1 MDQAKRYLKENELRW
16 VNFLN
21 VREMEREER
30 VWDMEFRVV
39 REENK
44 TPIVRGIAAVFNKL
58 SENLGGFREKIDPG
72 AFDSVMG
79 DDVRALFNH
88 DRNLILART
97 KPGTL
102 RLAVTDEGLAYEYD
116 DPGNTYSLDLL
127 RSLERGDISQSSFA
141 FYVDDDKWEEDSEG
155 RVIRTIKKFK
165 RLFDVSPVTYPAYP
179 DTSVG
184 KRSLEVFETEKTN
197 RLQAQKDKEEIN
209 KRISQIEINE
219 AESLIGHKN

>member
-1 MDQAKRYLKENELRW
+1 MDQAKRYMKDCSLRW
-16 VNFLN
+16 TNFFN
-21 VREMEREER
+21 ANEMEREER

-39 REENK
+39 REDNK
-44 TPIVRGIAAVFNKL
+44 TPLVRGIAAVFNKL

-72 AFDSVMG
+72 AFDEVMN

-88 DRNLILART
+88 DRNLILGRT

-102 RLAVTDEGLAYEYD
+102 RLSITPEGLAYEYD
-116 DPGNTYSLDLL
+116 DPGNSYSIDLL
-127 RSLERGDISQSSFA
+127 RSLERGDVSQSSFA

-184 KRSLEVFETEKTN
+184 KRSLDAFEAEKTKG
-197 RLQAQKDKEEIN
+197 LQAQKDLEEMN
-209 KRISQIEINE
+209 ERIAQFEINE
-219 AESLIGHKN
+219 ANGLIGHKN